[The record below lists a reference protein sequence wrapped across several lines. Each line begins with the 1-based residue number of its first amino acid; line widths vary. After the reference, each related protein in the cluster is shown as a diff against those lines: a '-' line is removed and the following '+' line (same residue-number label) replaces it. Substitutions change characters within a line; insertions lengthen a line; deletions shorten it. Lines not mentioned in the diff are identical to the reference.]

1 MFKLQTRLSFNTKVL
16 NAKMFY
22 HQHILVILFLC
33 MSAVFTLEVTP
44 YMQSARPGEDVEFV
58 CGDSENETKSFYV
71 RWSVEDSS
79 QQNISITIPEFG
91 RIQAVNGTLSISN
104 ISHHDAGAYMCD
116 DDAGS
121 DTQTGVL
128 KVYDMPEYL
137 TEGLI
142 IAGVCLV
149 LFLMLLGGIY
159 VSTIRQRQQKK
170 WQLLQAEKRHK
181 RQQSFTLNINE

>member
-1 MFKLQTRLSFNTKVL
+1 
-16 NAKMFY
+16 MFY
-22 HQHILVILFLC
+22 HQHHILVILFMC
-33 MSAVFTLEVTP
+33 VSAVTTLEVTP
-44 YMQSARPGEDVEFV
+44 FMQSARPGEDVEFV

-71 RWSVEDSS
+71 RWSME
-79 QQNISITIPEFG
+79 QNISITIPEFG

-104 ISHHDAGAYMCD
+104 ISHDDAGTYMCD

-128 KVYDMPEYL
+128 EVYDMPDYL
-137 TEGLI
+137 REGLI
-142 IAGVCLV
+142 IAGMCLV

-159 VSTIRQRQQKK
+159 MSMIRQRQQKK